1 MATFAIPGCQPE
13 IKNGTLLVIKGNI
26 HLKYGK
32 IMEETKKE
40 VDVEI
45 KNVDTPADATPAT
58 EKKPA
63 DSNEA
68 GAEAKVDWKK
78 RFEETDRE
86 LGQAK
91 FKLTQNNIANKN
103 KKPVDPEE
111 GEGDG
116 EDEPKDNIQDIVK
129 MEVEK
134 AQLSMRGDIITEEMD
149 RLSQDADE
157 QKVIQLF
164 YENKIV
170 KTGFDR
176 TSIRKDLELAQILA
190 NGPRLGK
197 VLSEVQKKKQ
207 SDDATNTN
215 GGSGGHKIESDSS
228 KGPYLSDSDKALM
241 AKYGIKPEE
250 INK

>member
-1 MATFAIPGCQPE
+1 
-13 IKNGTLLVIKGNI
+13 
-26 HLKYGK
+26 
-32 IMEETKKE
+32 MEETKKE

-45 KNVDTPADATPAT
+45 KKVDNPADTTPVD

-63 DSNEA
+63 DSNETQA
-68 GAEAKVDWKK
+68 VDWKK
-78 RFEETDRE
+78 RFEDTEKE
-86 LGQAK
+86 LNQAK
-91 FKLTQNNIANKN
+91 FTLTKKNIADKT
-103 KKPVDPEE
+103 KKSVDPEE
-111 GEGDG
+111 GEGDS
-116 EDEPKDNIQDIVK
+116 DYEPKENIQDIVK

-149 RLSQDADE
+149 RLSQDVDE

-197 VLSEVQKKKQ
+197 VISEVQKKKQ

>member
-1 MATFAIPGCQPE
+1 
-13 IKNGTLLVIKGNI
+13 
-26 HLKYGK
+26 
-32 IMEETKKE
+32 MEDETKK

-45 KNVDTPADATPAT
+45 KKVDNPADTTPVD

-68 GAEAKVDWKK
+68 PAVDWKK
-78 RFEETDRE
+78 RYEDTATE
-86 LGQAK
+86 LNQAK
-91 FKLTQNNIANKN
+91 FTLTKKNIEE
-103 KKPVDPEE
+103 KKKKTVDPDED
-111 GEGDG
+111 GDDG
-116 EDEPKDNIQDIVK
+116 DDEPKDNIQDIVK

-149 RLSQDADE
+149 RLSQDVDE